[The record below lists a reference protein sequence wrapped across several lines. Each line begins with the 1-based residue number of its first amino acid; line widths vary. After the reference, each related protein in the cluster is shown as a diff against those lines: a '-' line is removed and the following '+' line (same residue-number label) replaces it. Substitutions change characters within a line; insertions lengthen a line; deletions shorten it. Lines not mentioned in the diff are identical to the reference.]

1 LTQAS
6 DDEKGR
12 DALRKRDRAFC
23 YIVHQ
28 EKIVLLKLIDY
39 PHLALQIPGGT
50 IEVNE
55 EPADAALREAEE
67 ETGLESLKLVKLLG
81 DDVCDMRQYGHQ
93 EIVHGWFY
101 QFSVDGFEKGV
112 GIPFTKCRLPM
123 GVMPCLWIR
132 STPRVCRPSR
142 LPARVFSLQPLRV
155 VDSRRS

>member
-101 QFSVDGFEKGV
+101 QFSVDGFEKGDV
-112 GIPFTKCRLPM
+112 WHHDELHAHGGGGPIRYQLSWYSIHE
-123 GVMPCLWIR
+123 MPPTHGRDALFMDQID
-132 STPRVCRPSR
+132 T
-142 LPARVFSLQPLRV
+142 
-155 VDSRRS
+155 